1 MDTTAYEPHKGL
13 NDTRLTEARPIPLPE
28 GHFTIGD
35 LAREYSITLRA
46 LRFYEDKGL
55 LAPQRSGLTRLYSN
69 ADRERLALIL
79 KGKQLGF
86 TLTEIRA
93 LLARHESAAQNGA
106 APAGTAT
113 GAAEGLA
120 LTRERCA
127 RQLAQ
132 LERQR
137 AEIDT
142 AIGELKGMLEQLP
155 AA

>member
-1 MDTTAYEPHKGL
+1 MESTAYEPHTPL
-13 NDTRLTEARPIPLPE
+13 NEARPVPPQE

-35 LAREYSITLRA
+35 LAREYSVTLRA

-55 LAPQRSGLTRLYSN
+55 IAPKRSGLTRLYSA

-93 LLARHESAAQNGA
+93 LLARHDAAASA
-106 APAGTAT
+106 
-113 GAAEGLA
+113 GAAEGLS
-120 LTRERCA
+120 LTRDRCT

-137 AEIDT
+137 ADIDT
-142 AIGELKGMLEQLP
+142 AIAELKGMLEHLP